1 MNAIVLDAPDNDIP
15 LAVPD
20 TQSDSD
26 TTESIAPRKIDNT
39 DDDDSI
45 AKSDRFWRM
54 ESDTDIAA
62 KAALLASRSPP
73 AYAPRTDNQ
82 RLLSLRIDAL
92 VDDWERTKAKQ
103 ASDLETQQRLNATT
117 SKQLVEQRALC
128 DGVRADLAEQQQAN
142 AELISA
148 NNDLHTD
155 CFVAQK
161 ANRVLTARI
170 DTLTELCHDTDTRVA
185 SIGSF
190 DDRLLLLESHAATRF
205 TTETIS
211 DTMSNLLM
219 TLTEAASTH
228 QEDIDAIA

>member
-1 MNAIVLDAPDNDIP
+1 MNAIVLDAPDDDIP

-73 AYAPRTDNQ
+73 AYAPRTDSQ

-92 VDDWERTKAKQ
+92 VNDWETTKAKL
-103 ASDLETQQRLNATT
+103 ASDL
-117 SKQLVEQRALC
+117 
-128 DGVRADLAEQQQAN
+128 
-142 AELISA
+142 
-148 NNDLHTD
+148 
-155 CFVAQK
+155 
-161 ANRVLTARI
+161 
-170 DTLTELCHDTDTRVA
+170 
-185 SIGSF
+185 
-190 DDRLLLLESHAATRF
+190 
-205 TTETIS
+205 
-211 DTMSNLLM
+211 
-219 TLTEAASTH
+219 
-228 QEDIDAIA
+228 